1 MPYIAY
7 TTWERVQ
14 FQNYDRENL
23 QKKIEVLNLGRDSL
37 SPHLR
42 LECKIPLSEIEA
54 REDLIKCF
62 QSQIGAGEELDRMFK
77 S

>member
-14 FQNYDRENL
+14 FQNCAEKIC
-23 QKKIEVLNLGRDSL
+23 KKNEVLNLGRDSL
-37 SPHLR
+37 SPPIR

-54 REDLIKCF
+54 GEDLIKCF
-62 QSQIGAGEELDRMFK
+62 QSQIETGEELNRMF
-77 S
+77 